1 VPFIRVIRDKRGY
14 ETTYLMHWYREGARQ
29 RSRILYVFRS
39 PGGVRV
45 GRESLEPEILRDIE
59 ANYPDIAF
67 DWKAV
72 LDNKQIV
79 ETAPEIRR
87 PRKRRRSEEE
97 AEPGAPKPHPSTSAR
112 GASSGLEGH
121 SGEGG
126 PTPDSVES
134 GPKPHPPT
142 SARGSLSGVEGQSSE
157 SGPKPHGGEGG
168 PPRPLIP
175 SAMQGAT
182 PDEQTAFLARWYPIV
197 RDRIP
202 QRTADP
208 ARREALL
215 ALAERM
221 NPAAW
226 TDADQI
232 VAGLQQAG
240 EALERLSRVFARRR
254 RRPRRAKGPDKSAPA
269 EARAQ
274 RASPGGAGESE
285 PDLPH
290 GPAESE
296 LAAPRAPAESELAS
310 PKPHPSTPARD
321 ALSDVE
327 GHASTSTRGA
337 LGDIEGQS
345 GEGG

>member
-1 VPFIRVIRDKRGY
+1 VPFLRVIRDKRGY
-14 ETTYLMHWYREGARQ
+14 ETTYLMHWYREGTRQ

-45 GRESLEPEILRDIE
+45 GRESLEPAILRDIE

-72 LDNKQIV
+72 LDNRQIV

-87 PRKRRRSEEE
+87 PRKHRRSEDES
-97 AEPGAPKPHPSTSAR
+97 AGEPGAPKPH
-112 GASSGLEGH
+112 

-126 PTPDSVES
+126 TKPPQGGEV
-134 GPKPHPPT
+134 GPKPGGDVG
-142 SARGSLSGVEGQSSE
+142 A
-157 SGPKPHGGEGG
+157 KPSHGDVG
-168 PPRPLIP
+168 RPAIP
-175 SAMQGAT
+175 SAIEGAT
-182 PDEQTAFLARWYPIV
+182 PDEQTAFLARWYPV
-197 RDRIP
+197 LRERIP

-221 NPAAW
+221 NPANW

-232 VAGLQQAG
+232 AAGLQQAG

-254 RRPRRAKGPDKSAPA
+254 RRSRRPKTSDKS
-269 EARAQ
+269 RTVDG
-274 RASPGGAGESE
+274 SS
-285 PDLPH
+285 
-290 GPAESE
+290 SE
-296 LAAPRAPAESELAS
+296 LVTPAAPKPEGGGG
-310 PKPHPSTPARD
+310 PKP
-321 ALSDVE
+321 
-327 GHASTSTRGA
+327 
-337 LGDIEGQS
+337 QS